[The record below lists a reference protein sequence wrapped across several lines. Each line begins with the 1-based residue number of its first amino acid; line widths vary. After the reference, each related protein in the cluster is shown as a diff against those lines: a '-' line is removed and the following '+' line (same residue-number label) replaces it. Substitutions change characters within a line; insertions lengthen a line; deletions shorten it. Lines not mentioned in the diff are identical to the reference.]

1 MAWLVCFAQCCVE
14 FTSPQTLRGTMK
26 RGNHDMTNVE
36 AKNLK
41 YGDRIYYG
49 RAAGIVQRVASNGV
63 IVSYDGMGLKS
74 GQYITERVAARYLT
88 KRK

>member
-1 MAWLVCFAQCCVE
+1 
-14 FTSPQTLRGTMK
+14 
-26 RGNHDMTNVE
+26 MTQAE

-49 RAAGIVQRVASNGV
+49 HAAGIVQRVTRNGV
-63 IVSYDGMGLKS
+63 IISYDGMGLKS

-88 KRK
+88 ERK